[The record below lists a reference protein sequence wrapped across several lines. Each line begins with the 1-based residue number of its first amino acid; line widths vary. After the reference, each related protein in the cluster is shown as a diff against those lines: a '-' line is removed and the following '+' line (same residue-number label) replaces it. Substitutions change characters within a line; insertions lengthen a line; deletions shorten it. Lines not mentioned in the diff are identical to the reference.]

1 MESRPMLFKLLNAI
15 DARFE
20 ISKIDAHCDI
30 PCRIYD
36 PMTAQIAA
44 LSVVRLMDIMD
55 ETISG
60 DGDALNQQNTIAR
73 CVGRKEEEAEKAKH
87 EVRIIWGDYFKQPQF
102 DAFPEIHEITHQ
114 IMLTASA
121 CKQGTTR
128 VSGEK
133 LVEQVNRFAEIY
145 WHSKDIKTASY
156 PCPYPPNLP
165 TVYPILG

>member
-1 MESRPMLFKLLNAI
+1 MLFKLLNAI

>member
-1 MESRPMLFKLLNAI
+1 MLFKLLNAI
-15 DARFE
+15 DTRFE